1 MTSTQ
6 ERLAYCLW
14 LGGVVAELA
23 NTSDPRGRSLLRA
36 DKAGKTLRHTAVV
49 NAIGD
54 LEAEAKRVVWHEVVG
69 MFGPFPPGMSAAA
82 RGRVKEGEQRRID
95 LVSIDRDLGGSLID
109 PTVVDPVTPTEVA
122 AAAVAPVPTPNRAVD
137 KAEQVKVA
145 HYPDVPRGFRLC
157 PVGLTTQA
165 GCGALGQRY
174 LTELAL
180 TLARRR
186 NGTES
191 PLDRQVAAATREV
204 RERVTIALM
213 RSLADRLAAAIV
225 GSPHKALTTTNRYTH
240 SAYRKADARAGGEA
254 GADGQ
259 PELGAQLRAHLGEPG
274 GRLLSPEVARA
285 GAGGARRRG

>member
-274 GRLLSPEVARA
+274 GRLLSLEAARA